1 MTEKELLA
9 VLDTSEEEQ
18 YDWLWKRHDTFGFD
32 LKWIN
37 FDVPSAKKDIAMHL
51 ADLAFRL
58 RDEVIAK
65 DDESEIDC
73 NWCEASYE
81 VYLYVIGEEN
91 EMEAKEGLDTWFTMR
106 AKPIHWIIA
115 ALIAKEKE
123 NE

>member
-1 MTEKELLA
+1 MNKNKQELLA
-9 VLDTSEEEQ
+9 VLDMSEKEQ
-18 YDWLWKRHDTFGFD
+18 RKWL
-32 LKWIN
+32 LIN
-37 FDVPSAKKDIAMHL
+37 YFHQRMPGISN

-58 RDEVIAK
+58 RNEVIAK

-106 AKPIHWIIA
+106 AQPIHWIIT
-115 ALIAKEKE
+115 ALITMEKG
-123 NE
+123 